1 MDLPEEL
8 IAEIISRTPVR
19 TIVSCKSVCKRW
31 CNIVSEPFFSRLHLS
46 ISSKMLLL
54 HQGDAEDV
62 DDDNDGDLAVVELD
76 DQHRQHDIHH
86 EPMMRFSPGLAL
98 GDYVGLIGSVNG
110 LICLEDSY
118 DDSAYVCNPITQEY
132 IRLQDSEYTRVSY
145 LKGYYGFGLVESN
158 QQYKIVRFYKGRFP
172 STEYDLGSEVYTL
185 GTGMWRDLGHV
196 PFHLNEHDRGHYVS
210 GRLHWLAGELICAFD
225 LDRELF
231 RPMEAPPRAPGNTD
245 HFSILGVHN
254 HFRNLGVL
262 KGCLCICDITLYSEL
277 SIWVKRDYGVE
288 DSWSK
293 KLIITPNP
301 PLHEG
306 INTDM
311 VRLLKVLKDGNIL
324 MYCDQLQLF
333 TYHPQHKTLR
343 HHIFP
348 EGEFLTFGA
357 MTYVPGFISLERSF
371 TLEGVKRWES
381 PQVED

>member
-1 MDLPEEL
+1 
-8 IAEIISRTPVR
+8 
-19 TIVSCKSVCKRW
+19 
-31 CNIVSEPFFSRLHLS
+31 
-46 ISSKMLLL
+46 MLLL

-62 DDDNDGDLAVVELD
+62 YDDNDGDLAVVELD
-76 DQHRQHDIHH
+76 DQHHQHDIHH

-118 DDSAYVCNPITQEY
+118 DDSAY
-132 IRLQDSEYTRVSY
+132 
-145 LKGYYGFGLVESN
+145 
-158 QQYKIVRFYKGRFP
+158 YKIVRFYKGRFP

-231 RPMEAPPRAPGNTD
+231 RPMEAPPQAPGNTD
-245 HFSILGVHN
+245 HFSILGVRN

-293 KLIITPNP
+293 KLISLSPSRALSLSLPTYLSPSGLVI
-301 PLHEG
+301 
-306 INTDM
+306 I
-311 VRLLKVLKDGNIL
+311 VL
-324 MYCDQLQLF
+324 Q
-333 TYHPQHKTLR
+333 
-343 HHIFP
+343 
-348 EGEFLTFGA
+348 
-357 MTYVPGFISLERSF
+357 
-371 TLEGVKRWES
+371 
-381 PQVED
+381 

>member
-1 MDLPEEL
+1 MDLLEEL

-76 DQHRQHDIHH
+76 DQHHQHDIHH

-145 LKGYYGFGLVESN
+145 LKGYYGFRLVESN

-210 GRLHWLAGELICAFD
+210 GRLHWLAGELICVFD

-231 RPMEAPPRAPGNTD
+231 RQWKLLHGLLGIQIILASWE
-245 HFSILGVHN
+245 SIIILGTWEY
-254 HFRNLGVL
+254 L
-262 KGCLCICDITLYSEL
+262 K
-277 SIWVKRDYGVE
+277 VARDYGVE

-293 KLIITPNP
+293 KLIISPNP